1 MLVQRVAVARQA
13 DPLADPTGGRA
24 GPPPLV
30 VSVLPPAGPGHDAAL
45 AMLRGVYP
53 LSAAFDC
60 TVVGPPSAE
69 ERAGLP
75 FRAAAQAWWQV
86 SLRRRYAEA
95 ALETARRLGPAQVV
109 VHDNLSVAAL
119 LAERMRPVPVVV
131 ILHSDPQAQRGW
143 KAAPA
148 RTYLLAQA
156 TRVAT
161 ASAAFRARLL
171 EGVHASMRHCT
182 LLPEW
187 SGSNAARPA
196 ADALDAL
203 RHDALRA
210 WSRTLDAT
218 I

>member
-1 MLVQRVAVARQA
+1 MLIHRVAAAPQA
-13 DPLADPTGGRA
+13 DPPARTA
-24 GPPPLV
+24 PPLV
-30 VSVLPPAGPGHDAAL
+30 VTVLPPAGRGHDAAL
-45 AMLRGVYP
+45 AMLREVYA
-53 LSAAFDC
+53 LTGAFDC
-60 TVVGPPSAE
+60 TVVGPPSADGA
-69 ERAGLP
+69 AGLP

-95 ALETARRLGPAQVV
+95 ALETTRRLGPALVE
-109 VHDNLSVAAL
+109 VHDNLTVAAL

-161 ASAAFRARLL
+161 ASATWRARLL
-171 EGVHASMRHCT
+171 DGVHASMRYCT

-187 SGSNAARPA
+187 DGADAARQA